1 MDKVQQSLDLI
12 LELSEERLTEGE
24 YITVSK
30 NLKDIYEYVKN
41 PTDSPYTVLPTN
53 HVSRLYSMQEQRED
67 LVSFRLTVVEQYKV
81 MRDRIIKNYD
91 LRTGNMSLELSD
103 LKLSLKLNTKEKK
116 ISWGKLKDLRAK
128 RKSQAVFGV
137 EGMLITETFE
147 EQMELVGQIEVETSY
162 RKNLLRIQ
170 RELSARVVDL
180 HRRICNTEEI
190 MESRMFQLN
199 TMYRGFSSTAFF
211 EGFPQFHL

>member
-1 MDKVQQSLDLI
+1 MDKIQESLDLI
-12 LELSEERLTEGE
+12 LELSEGSLPEGD

-41 PTDSPYTVLPTN
+41 PTDSPNTVLPTN
-53 HVSRLYSMQEQRED
+53 HVSRLYSMQEQRDD

-91 LRTGNMSLELSD
+91 LRTGNMSSELSE
-103 LKLSLKLNTKEKK
+103 LKLSLKINTNEKK
-116 ISWGKLKDLRAK
+116 IRWAKLKDLRVK
-128 RKSQAVFGV
+128 LNECRSQ
-137 EGMLITETFE
+137 IQSTSFE
-147 EQMELVGQIEVETSY
+147 ETYEERMELVGQIEVETSY
-162 RKNLLRIQ
+162 RKNLLLIH
-170 RELSARVVDL
+170 RELSARVTDL
-180 HRRICNTEEI
+180 HRRICDTEEI